1 MKLPFLPNLQVTLY
15 TRIVQT
21 CCIQTSCM
29 RHTSPDYPHRTALI
43 SQSKTQSTRP
53 PSLHIANM
61 SNAATNA
68 LTSSEKKRIRDRKA
82 QKTLREKRDAHVKSL
97 EERVAFCERH
107 HGHERAQAHGTGWT
121 PSPSPSQSQ
130 SQSHTATDVQQL
142 LATVENLRRENE
154 GLRMRQERLRSMI
167 TEWGVEDAQAG
178 LHNAGLG
185 LNGHSGSND
194 SMLLLSCNVASAS
207 ASTSPLASTGHD
219 YDAPD
224 TRTAASLQD
233 AATPESIHPTLPA
246 WSLTPINE
254 YGHNLF
260 YFPATCPWL
269 SYPDLIASCPPYP
282 SPLDLLH
289 GTRRNYLAAQ
299 IHQLIRRRAF
309 RDSECLA
316 LGWLAYLFSKW
327 RASPSPETFARL
339 APFQRPVAIQLQKGH
354 PAALDLMPWPQ
365 LRANLVKNWMKFDFV
380 EFAGYAS
387 CCIKVRWPWG
397 EDVLER
403 DEEDGFRVRREFMEV
418 FMEEGG
424 WGLTTEFIQRY
435 PEFVEGMDVE
445 NVRFR
450 FELPDLETLSFRKS

>member
-1 MKLPFLPNLQVTLY
+1 MSSLKQAFTHRSYISRKHSLPDRLP
-15 TRIVQT
+15 
-21 CCIQTSCM
+21 SA
-29 RHTSPDYPHRTALI
+29 S
-43 SQSKTQSTRP
+43 
-53 PSLHIANM
+53 IANM

-68 LTSSEKKRIRDRKA
+68 FASSEKKRIRDRKA

-121 PSPSPSQSQ
+121 PSPSPSPSSSQ
-130 SQSHTATDVQQL
+130 LHTPTDVQQL
-142 LATVENLRRENE
+142 LATVENLKRENE
-154 GLRMRQERLRSMI
+154 RLWMRQERLRSMI
-167 TEWGVEDAQAG
+167 TGWGFEDAQAG
-178 LHNAGLG
+178 HHNAGLG
-185 LNGHSGSND
+185 LNGNGHSDSND
-194 SMLLLSCNVASAS
+194 ACNVASAS
-207 ASTSPLASTGHD
+207 ASTSPLASTSHG

-233 AATPESIHPTLPA
+233 AATPESIHPILPS

-289 GTRRNYLAAQ
+289 GTRRNYLAGQ

-316 LGWLAYLFSKW
+316 LGWLVYLFSKW

-365 LRANLVKNWMKFDFV
+365 LRANLVKNWTKFDFV
-380 EFAGYAS
+380 EFAGYVS

-403 DEEDGFRVRREFMEV
+403 DEEDGFRVRREFMEM

-435 PEFVEGMDVE
+435 PEFVKGMDVE

>member
-1 MKLPFLPNLQVTLY
+1 MYRPNDAPN
-15 TRIVQT
+15 
-21 CCIQTSCM
+21 S
-29 RHTSPDYPHRTALI
+29 
-43 SQSKTQSTRP
+43 
-53 PSLHIANM
+53 
-61 SNAATNA
+61 
-68 LTSSEKKRIRDRKA
+68 LTSSEKKRLRDRKA

-97 EERVAFCERH
+97 EDRVAFCERH
-107 HGHERAQAHGTGWT
+107 HGHAQA
-121 PSPSPSQSQ
+121 QR
-130 SQSHTATDVQQL
+130 L
-142 LATVENLRRENE
+142 LATVESLSRENE
-154 GLRMRQERLRSMI
+154 RLRVRQERLKGVV
-167 TEWGVEDAQAG
+167 TEWEVEDAHGHHDAG
-178 LHNAGLG
+178 LALNRQGSSDDAMLSLG
-185 LNGHSGSND
+185 YN
-194 SMLLLSCNVASAS
+194 MASASASTTAS
-207 ASTSPLASTGHD
+207 ASTSPLASTGHKQHTID
-219 YDAPD
+219 TKTSVSTPLQNLGPD
-224 TRTAASLQD
+224 
-233 AATPESIHPTLPA
+233 LPP
-246 WSLTPINE
+246 WYQTPINN

-269 SYPDLIASCPPYP
+269 SNPHLIALCPPYP

-289 GTRRNYLAAQ
+289 GTRRNYLANQ
-299 IHQLIRRRAF
+299 IHHLIRRRAF

-327 RASPSPETFARL
+327 RATPSPETFARL

-365 LRANLVKNWMKFDFV
+365 LRTNLIKNWTKFDFV

-403 DEEDGFRVRREFMEV
+403 DEEDRFQVRLEFMEV
-418 FMEEGG
+418 FMRESG

-450 FELPDLETLSFRKS
+450 FELPDLETLSFQKSEI